1 MRKSIRTSVPTS
13 LANLS
18 PMDNQSNRKPRE
30 AQFKVTKKVAKRA
43 ENRVSRCG
51 YRALRPPTKVRQA
64 APKQDLFLTVKH
76 IDEGA
81 TMGEFSS
88 LATIYWWIFEVG

>member
-1 MRKSIRTSVPTS
+1 
-13 LANLS
+13 
-18 PMDNQSNRKPRE
+18 MDNQSNRKPRE

-43 ENRVSRCG
+43 ENRGPQCG
-51 YRALRPPTKVRQA
+51 YQELRPPTKVRQA

-76 IDEGA
+76 IDKDA
-81 TMGEFSS
+81 TTGEFSS